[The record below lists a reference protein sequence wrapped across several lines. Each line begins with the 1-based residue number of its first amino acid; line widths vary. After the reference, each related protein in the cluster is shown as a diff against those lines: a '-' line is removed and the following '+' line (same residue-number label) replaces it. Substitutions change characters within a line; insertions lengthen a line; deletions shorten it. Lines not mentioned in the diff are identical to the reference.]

1 MTKTREELTKML
13 NDMQMKAFDNGIE
26 VIIPHTEEERI
37 AKDVFN
43 MIIAICKKADEMI
56 NEKQG

>member
-26 VIIPHTEEERI
+26 VIIPHTKEERI
-37 AKDVFN
+37 AKEAFN
-43 MIIAICKKADEMI
+43 MIIVICKKADEMI